1 LRCQSPIYLKSIPR
15 LYGAGHIAALVL
27 FAMACSSENNINN
40 AGSNQ
45 TPSFNNTVLSISLAA
60 DGSKD
65 VYVGGD
71 FTTYNGAQAMRIVR
85 LHADGTINPAFAAG
99 VGFNGSVRSIVP
111 ADAQSG
117 NVYAGGDFTTYTGI
131 QKARVVRLTA
141 NGTLDPSF
149 AIGTG
154 FDNTVNIIAP
164 AGDGTGAL
172 YVGGAFSTYN
182 GRPANS
188 LVRLNADGTVDPGF
202 VTGAGFN
209 SAVFSVVPVGDGSG
223 DVYVGGAFTIYNGIP
238 ANHITRLQSN
248 GTVNLA
254 FATATG
260 AGFDNTVQNMTLADD
275 RSGNLYVGGDFT
287 NYKGIRANGLARLNS
302 SAVLDLTFVTGIGF
316 NNTVFSVAP
325 AGDGTGKLYAG
336 GAFTNYNGAQSNE
349 LVRLNQNGAKDLS
362 LAIGAGFSD
371 TVLKIVPVG
380 DGSGDVYVGGQFTQY
395 QLTLRGR
402 FVRLTSTGALVH

>member
-1 LRCQSPIYLKSIPR
+1 
-15 LYGAGHIAALVL
+15 
-27 FAMACSSENNINN
+27 
-40 AGSNQ
+40 
-45 TPSFNNTVLSISLAA
+45 
-60 DGSKD
+60 
-65 VYVGGD
+65 
-71 FTTYNGAQAMRIVR
+71 
-85 LHADGTINPAFAAG
+85 
-99 VGFNGSVRSIVP
+99 
-111 ADAQSG
+111 
-117 NVYAGGDFTTYTGI
+117 
-131 QKARVVRLTA
+131 
-141 NGTLDPSF
+141 
-149 AIGTG
+149 
-154 FDNTVNIIAP
+154 
-164 AGDGTGAL
+164 
-172 YVGGAFSTYN
+172 
-182 GRPANS
+182 
-188 LVRLNADGTVDPGF
+188 VRLNADGTVDPGF

-209 SAVFSVVPVGDGSG
+209 STVFSAVPVGDGSG

-260 AGFDNTVQNMTLADD
+260 AGFDNSVQNITLADD
-275 RSGNLYVGGDFT
+275 RSGNLYVGGAFT

-362 LAIGAGFSD
+362 FAIGAGFSD